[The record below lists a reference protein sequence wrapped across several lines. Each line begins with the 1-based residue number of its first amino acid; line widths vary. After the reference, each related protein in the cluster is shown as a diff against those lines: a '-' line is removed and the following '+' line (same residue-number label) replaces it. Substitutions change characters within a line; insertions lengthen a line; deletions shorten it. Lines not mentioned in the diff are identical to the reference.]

1 MSLRV
6 EALAARIPWL
16 GAHAGY
22 EQMLRHLPDAG
33 AEVHVT
39 RCFTSTGQIRL
50 GRVAGWLGREGGRD
64 EPVHAA
70 GELRYALRTAFRR
83 GAVLHLL
90 YGEVHHPYLA
100 RWRKAPPDVVATLHH
115 PPAQWDAWPASLRAN
130 LARLSSAIVPWS
142 SDVERFEQLVGR
154 GRVRVVRHGVDTD
167 FFRPSPSAATASDDP
182 PRVVYAGQNG
192 RDTALL
198 RAVVERLA
206 AARPEL
212 RFDLVVRETIRARDA
227 HLRRLADHPSVAW
240 HAGLSD
246 EALRALYRR
255 ASVLVLPLVTCGAT
269 NTLLEALACGLPVV
283 TTDVGGVSDYGGGA
297 VYPTVPAGDA
307 DAMTALVG
315 AYLDSPARRDE
326 AGRHGRAFAER
337 ELAWPRIAAEHV
349 AAYRALA
356 GAS

>member
-1 MSLRV
+1 MSLRI

-16 GAHAGY
+16 GAHSGY
-22 EQMLRHLPDAG
+22 EQLLRHLPGAG
-33 AEVHVT
+33 AAVHVT
-39 RCFTSTGQIRL
+39 RCFTSAGQIRL
-50 GRVAGWLGREGGRD
+50 GHVAAWRGREGGHD

-70 GELRYALRTAFRR
+70 GELRFALRTAFRR
-83 GAVLHLL
+83 GVIRHIL

-115 PPAQWDAWPASLRAN
+115 PPAQWDGWPASLRAN

-142 SDVERFEQLVGR
+142 CDVERFEELVGR
-154 GRVRVVRHGVDTD
+154 GRVRVVRHGVDAE
-167 FFRPSPSAATASDDP
+167 FFRPAPAPSQDAEP

-192 RDTALL
+192 RDTEML

-206 AARPEL
+206 AARPRL
-212 RFDLVVRETIRARDA
+212 RFDLVVRQTIRARDP
-227 HLRRLADHPSVAW
+227 HLRRLAAHPSVEW
-240 HAGLSD
+240 HEGLSD
-246 EALRALYRR
+246 EDLRTLYRR
-255 ASVLVLPLVTCGAT
+255 ASVLVLPLAACGAT

-307 DAMTALVG
+307 DAMTALV
-315 AYLDSPARRDE
+315 AEYLDSPARRDE
-326 AGRHGRAFAER
+326 AGRRGRAFAAQ

-356 GAS
+356 GVP